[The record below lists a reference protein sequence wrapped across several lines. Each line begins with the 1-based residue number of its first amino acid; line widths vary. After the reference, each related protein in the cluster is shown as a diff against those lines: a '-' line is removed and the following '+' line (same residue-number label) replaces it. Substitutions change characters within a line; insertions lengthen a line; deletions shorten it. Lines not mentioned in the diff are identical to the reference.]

1 MRFDGGEAPSSPG
14 GYLRLAFALLFL
26 GGLMIVA
33 LDATAR
39 ANGLY
44 GERVVATE
52 TVVDKRLLR
61 GRRNSEIPQISLRH
75 RGQLLKA
82 RVMREE
88 YDRIAL
94 GFPLKVIVVPSR
106 FSDAPTVFLDRS
118 GIKHTPDSRFAVFG
132 LIIALHVVALFG
144 AFQWIIHRSKRR
156 DMDRAEA
163 FQARRLGLRR
173 V

>member
-1 MRFDGGEAPSSPG
+1 MRFDGASAPSPDA
-14 GYLRLAFALLFL
+14 YLRLAFALLFV
-26 GGLMIVA
+26 GILMVVA

-52 TVVDKRLLR
+52 TVVEKRLLR

-75 RGQLLKA
+75 RGQLLKT
-82 RVMREE
+82 RILREE
-88 YDRIAL
+88 YDRIAV

-106 FSDAPTVFLDRS
+106 FFSAPIVFLDRA
-118 GIKHTPDSRFAVFG
+118 GIKHTPDSRFALFG
-132 LIIALHVVALFG
+132 LIIALHVAALFA
-144 AFQWIIHRSKRR
+144 AFKWIIHRSKRR
-156 DMDRAEA
+156 DVDRAEA